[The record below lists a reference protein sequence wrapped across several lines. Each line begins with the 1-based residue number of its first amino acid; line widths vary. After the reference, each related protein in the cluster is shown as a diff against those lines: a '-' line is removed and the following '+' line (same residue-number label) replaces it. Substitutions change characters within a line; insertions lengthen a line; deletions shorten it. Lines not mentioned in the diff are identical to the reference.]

1 MSKAS
6 ARTIAVGVV
15 ALLLLLTWGQAEAQ
29 IPAASAE
36 VARVAGQ
43 VSVLPKGQRIW
54 APATVGTRLVEGDQ
68 IRALAASSADLSLP
82 DGSTILVAENTRF
95 AVTKLE
101 YDPQTRD
108 RNAAFYLVAGKV
120 HARISAT
127 AVQLARARQSNFTIS
142 TPSGVAAVRGT
153 IAVVAHN
160 PRTGE
165 TIVFALPS
173 PGQLAEA
180 ARVTYV
186 SRNGQQVTIVGGE
199 FTRQIG
205 TGAPSAPT
213 PILNLAPAAQPAIL
227 DAGNASTANVPE
239 LTGFNVT
246 IIPSSQDVT
255 LVQTA
260 TGPSAGGD
268 PRTWPT
274 SAGSVGRDI
283 QFGSVGRDILAN
295 QSQPVCTPSS
305 LTTCP

>member
-1 MSKAS
+1 ARWAGACSGWRGRSGRCGRSCAVFPGPRPTVLNLWHFQRVATVGGGITRERRGAMSKAS

-54 APATVGTRLVEGDQ
+54 A
-68 IRALAASSADLSLP
+68 
-82 DGSTILVAENTRF
+82 
-95 AVTKLE
+95 
-101 YDPQTRD
+101 
-108 RNAAFYLVAGKV
+108 
-120 HARISAT
+120 SAT

-205 TGAPSAPT
+205 TG
-213 PILNLAPAAQPAIL
+213 
-227 DAGNASTANVPE
+227 
-239 LTGFNVT
+239 
-246 IIPSSQDVT
+246 
-255 LVQTA
+255 
-260 TGPSAGGD
+260 
-268 PRTWPT
+268 
-274 SAGSVGRDI
+274 
-283 QFGSVGRDILAN
+283 
-295 QSQPVCTPSS
+295 
-305 LTTCP
+305 

>member
-1 MSKAS
+1 
-6 ARTIAVGVV
+6 
-15 ALLLLLTWGQAEAQ
+15 
-29 IPAASAE
+29 
-36 VARVAGQ
+36 
-43 VSVLPKGQRIW
+43 
-54 APATVGTRLVEGDQ
+54 
-68 IRALAASSADLSLP
+68 
-82 DGSTILVAENTRF
+82 
-95 AVTKLE
+95 
-101 YDPQTRD
+101 
-108 RNAAFYLVAGKV
+108 
-120 HARISAT
+120 
-127 AVQLARARQSNFTIS
+127 
-142 TPSGVAAVRGT
+142 VAAVRGT
-153 IAVVAHN
+153 IAMVAHN

-260 TGPSAGGD
+260 TGFRSVVGGPGPVNTTDWTPSGTPG
-268 PRTWPT
+268 
-274 SAGSVGRDI
+274 
-283 QFGSVGRDILAN
+283 VGRDILAN

>member
-95 AVTKLE
+95 VVTKLE
-101 YDPQTRD
+101 YDRQTRD
-108 RNAAFYLVAGKV
+108 RNATFYLVAGKV

-153 IAVVAHN
+153 IAMVAHN

-260 TGPSAGGD
+260 TGFRSVVGGPGPVNTTDWTPSGTPG
-268 PRTWPT
+268 
-274 SAGSVGRDI
+274 
-283 QFGSVGRDILAN
+283 VGRDILAN

>member
-6 ARTIAVGVV
+6 TRTIAVGVV
-15 ALLLLLTWGQAEAQ
+15 GLLLLLTWGQAAAQ
-29 IPAASAE
+29 VPAASAE

-43 VSVLPKGQRIW
+43 VSVLPKGQQVW
-54 APATVGTRLVEGDQ
+54 VPAAVGARLVEGDQ
-68 IRALAASSADLSLP
+68 IRALAASSADLNLP

-95 AVTKLE
+95 AVTKLQ

-108 RNAAFYLVAGKV
+108 RNAGFYLVAGKV
-120 HARISAT
+120 RAQISAT

-160 PRTGE
+160 SRTGE

-199 FTRQIG
+199 FTRQSG

-213 PILNLAPAAQPAIL
+213 PILNLTPAGQ
-227 DAGNASTANVPE
+227 ASTANVPE

-283 QFGSVGRDILAN
+283 RFGSVGRDIVAN

>member
-6 ARTIAVGVV
+6 ARSIAVGVV

-29 IPAASAE
+29 VPAASAE

-43 VSVLPKGQRIW
+43 VSVLPKGQQTW
-54 APATVGTRLVEGDQ
+54 VPATVGARLVQGDQ
-68 IRALAASSADLSLP
+68 IRALAASSADLNLP

-101 YDPQTRD
+101 YDPRTRD

-120 HARISAT
+120 RAQISAT

-153 IAVVAHN
+153 IVVVAHN
-160 PRTGE
+160 SRTGE
-165 TIVFALPS
+165 TIIFALPS
-173 PGQLAEA
+173 PGQLPGA

-186 SRNGQQVTIVGGE
+186 SRSGEQVTIVGGQ
-199 FTRQIG
+199 FTRQSG

-213 PILNLAPAAQPAIL
+213 PISNLTPAAQATIL
-227 DAGNASTANVPE
+227 GAGNASTANEPD

-246 IIPSSQDVT
+246 IIPSNLDIT
-255 LVQTA
+255 LVQMA
-260 TGPSAGGD
+260 TGAPADGGGG
-268 PRTWPT
+268 TVPT
-274 SAGSVGRDI
+274 GLTTSI
-283 QFGSVGRDILAN
+283 GSVGRDILSN
-295 QSQPVCTPSS
+295 QGSCVQSS
-305 LTTCP
+305 GTTCP